1 MQVSTFANYGDQVSI
16 WEWWVW
22 QVFWDIYLLTDFCHH
37 PSNMSVW
44 LLSEIIFV
52 LQVTKVFLGAHAL
65 LANGFV
71 TSRIGSSQVALVA
84 RAYNI
89 PVLVCCETYKFCD
102 RVQTD
107 SFVFNELGN
116 WTLSTSLCLV
126 LQHLLYVYYF
136 PLFLRHT
143 FSALTLLFWQQEG
156 HLACRK
162 LNIDMLLVMIWLE
175 VGANARVRSAVVT
188 SATCVIS
195 SGNLL
200 LQNNS
205 E

>member
-1 MQVSTFANYGDQVSI
+1 M
-16 WEWWVW
+16 
-22 QVFWDIYLLTDFCHH
+22 
-37 PSNMSVW
+37 
-44 LLSEIIFV
+44 

-116 WTLSTSLCLV
+116 NFFHFGIIYSTC
-126 LQHLLYVYYF
+126 
-136 PLFLRHT
+136 
-143 FSALTLLFWQQEG
+143 
-156 HLACRK
+156 
-162 LNIDMLLVMIWLE
+162 
-175 VGANARVRSAVVT
+175 
-188 SATCVIS
+188 
-195 SGNLL
+195 
-200 LQNNS
+200 
-205 E
+205 